1 MNIQNSKWWWFAT
14 ATLLLN
20 ALLVVYSI
28 QVNSELNVIEY
39 TLLIEFAGGLLISV
53 INLLALQKA
62 IVYRA
67 SLGAAAGSAATVFS
81 FIIYIMC
88 FAHIV
93 C

>member
-1 MNIQNSKWWWFAT
+1 MTVTNFKWWWFAT

-20 ALLVVYSI
+20 ALLIVYSI
-28 QVNSELNVIEY
+28 ATNSELIIEY

-53 INLLALQKA
+53 INLLASQKL

-67 SLGAAAGSAATVFS
+67 SLGAAAGSAATVLTFL
-81 FIIYIMC
+81 IYLM
-88 FAHIV
+88 FFGHTV